1 MLDLKEKFFNFL
13 KRFDPF
19 FHQVNDF
26 YSAYHV
32 LVKMAL
38 VGAIVMSAIKYVEDQ
53 RSFSIDR
60 EIFDLNDVPCGKV
73 VWIYPKDKSKSAVM
87 PDSLKKELNVQEP
100 GRQDGRSRLRDKVL
114 QIERARQ
121 LRFEI
126 ITNLACRTCPW
137 RSTVQG
143 RTPGTGC

>member
-87 PDSLKKELNVQEP
+87 PDSLKKELNVQENKLNYNVDVWEV
-100 GRQDGRSRLRDKVL
+100 GVL
-114 QIERARQ
+114 NGYNQVVKMDVPDYAIKFFKLNE
-121 LRFEI
+121 LV
-126 ITNLACRTCPW
+126 NCDLK
-137 RSTVQG
+137 
-143 RTPGTGC
+143 